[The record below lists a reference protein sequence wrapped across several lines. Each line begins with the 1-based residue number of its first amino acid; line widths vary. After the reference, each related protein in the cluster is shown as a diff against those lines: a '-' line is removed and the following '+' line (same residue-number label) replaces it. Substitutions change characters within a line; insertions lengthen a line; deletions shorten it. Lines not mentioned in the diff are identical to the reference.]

1 MLKASWMRVIE
12 VFCAVFALPS
22 SSAEAATFA
31 WRNPPVSGAY
41 NSPANWQNADG
52 GGGFPGLGDFA
63 IFRFGTYTVT
73 CNGASSGQAEL
84 IGIITLQLDGDFTAG
99 TYIQGGNPVVLR
111 GGGTLRGGP
120 FTVAEEGS
128 LLVDGSGLTMS
139 DFTFGILT
147 AQTRLTGI
155 NGARI
160 TSSSQVGCVPQP
172 RLEGA
177 SEWHHTGALNVG
189 KCIINSG
196 SLLAA
201 DTLTVVP
208 AELDGGRLQAGR
220 LNGGG
225 HAINGSTITADAAS
239 LNDWLLEGG
248 GTSMRVSGST
258 SEGLLY
264 ADVRVKSGATLAAGA
279 LADSAWYTVDGSGS
293 SLAVAGGIAGVGP
306 QKVTI
311 LNQGSGS
318 AATLT
323 QTQLIVRDPG
333 SLFTLAAR
341 AEDMVM
347 DIRDGGQVKGGS
359 LRGPM
364 SPNRVAGC
372 SVAGSGA
379 ALVLSGNLELGSF
392 GEGSLTIDNGGRVE
406 CAAAFLNGGQAGA
419 ATSSSVFG
427 ANSFWL
433 ARQGLVVGDDTGRA
447 TLNLGEGGRV
457 EVRGPALA
465 VGLQPGGE
473 GTMVVDGGSS
483 PSPSALDARQV
494 DEMGVGVA
502 GKAQVRVLNHGRVL
516 ASKLTVGVES
526 GSQGTLE
533 VVGADTSLEVSNTL
547 EIGRAGLGQLTIHDS
562 SATSADVLVGSNTR
576 SNLLRLT
583 GNSSTLTVAKSL
595 HVGETGVGRLSIE
608 RGARVLM
615 PGVFVPDAAVGEA
628 SVAHQPGSVGT
639 VTVDGAGSA
648 WGGQRGALIVGTL
661 GHGTLNVTDGGTVDF
676 EQIVIGGGPGGA
688 GVANVSGQG
697 SVIQAVD
704 RMLVGGTGL
713 ATGPGNLTV
722 SDGGLLL
729 LRSALTVYKPGV
741 LRLSGGGT
749 IVGQTTE
756 LPIPG
761 TVIVANLG
769 TFRLGGRLIGS
780 VQLRPGGR
788 FLPGS
793 SPGRATIE
801 GDLTF
806 TAGSSLEIELAGS
819 PTASIH
825 DQIEA
830 TGLVTL
836 AGRAELVFR
845 DGFAPTNG
853 QMFEVVRGGAVA
865 GTFSEVSVRGLAEGF
880 TYSLTNTDGRS
891 LRLTATSTGV
901 STTQPQLSMERSTGR
916 RVIVH
921 WPDYVT
927 GWKLEQTIG
936 LGTPSWISV
945 VAPGNTLSVPITG
958 TTEFFRLVPN

>member
-1 MLKASWMRVIE
+1 MIKASWMRVGM
-12 VFCAVFALPS
+12 VSCAALAFVALP
-22 SSAEAATFA
+22 ADAATFA
-31 WRNPPVSGAY
+31 WRNPPISGAY

-73 CNGASSGQAEL
+73 CDGAASGQAEL

-120 FTVAEEGS
+120 FTVSEEGS
-128 LLVDGSGLTMS
+128 LLVDGSGLSMS
-139 DFTFGILT
+139 DFGFGIVA

-160 TSSSQVGCVPQP
+160 TSSSQVGRVPQP

-189 KCIINSG
+189 KCIVIGG

-201 DTLTVVP
+201 DTLTVGP
-208 AELDGGRLQAGR
+208 AELDGGRLDAGQ

-225 HAINGSTITADAAS
+225 HAINGSTITADTAS
-239 LNDWLLEGG
+239 LSAWSLEGG

-258 SEGLLY
+258 SEGQLY
-264 ADVRVKSGATLAAGA
+264 ADVSVRSGATFTAGA

-293 SLAVAGGIAGVGP
+293 SLAVAGGITGVGP
-306 QKVTI
+306 QKLTV
-311 LNQGSGS
+311 LNHGQGS

-323 QTQLIVRDPG
+323 QTHLIVRDPG
-333 SLFTLAAR
+333 SQFAVAGR
-341 AEDMVM
+341 AEDMLL
-347 DIRDGGQVKGGS
+347 DIRDGGQVNGGS

-364 SPNRVAGC
+364 SPNRVAGV
-372 SVAGSGA
+372 SVSGSGA
-379 ALVLSGNLELGSF
+379 ALILSGNLELGSF
-392 GEGSLTIDNGGRVE
+392 GEGSLTINNGGRVE
-406 CAAAFLNGGQAGA
+406 CAAAFLNGGQAGTGA
-419 ATSSSVFG
+419 SSSVFG
-427 ANSFWL
+427 TNSFWL
-433 ARQGLVVGDDTGRA
+433 ARKGLVVGDDAGLA
-447 TLNLGEGGRV
+447 ALNLGEGGRV
-457 EVRGPALA
+457 EVHGPALA
-465 VGLQPGGE
+465 FGLRPGGE
-473 GTMVVDGGSS
+473 GTMIVDGGAS

-502 GKAQVRVLNHGRVL
+502 GKAHLRALNQGRVL
-516 ASKLTVGVES
+516 ASKLTAGVES

-533 VVGADTSLEVSNTL
+533 IVGADTSLEVSGTL
-547 EIGRAGLGQLTIHDS
+547 EIGRAGLGQLTVNGGSTTS
-562 SATSADVLVGSNTR
+562 SDVLVGSNTR

-583 GNSSTLTVAKSL
+583 GNSSTLTIAKAI
-595 HVGETGVGRLSIE
+595 HVGETGVGHLSIE

-615 PGVFVPDAAVGEA
+615 PGVFAPDAGVGEA
-628 SVAHQPGSVGT
+628 SVAHQSGSVGT

-648 WGGQRGALIVGTL
+648 WGGQRGALIVGAL
-661 GHGTLNVTDGGTVDF
+661 GQGTLIVTNGGTVDF

-688 GVANVSGQG
+688 GVASISGPG
-697 SVIQAVD
+697 SVIQALD
-704 RMLVGGTGL
+704 RVLVGGSGL
-713 ATGPGNLTV
+713 VTGPGELTIA
-722 SDGGLLL
+722 DGGQLVS
-729 LRSALTVYKPGV
+729 RAALNVYKPGV
-741 LRLSGGGT
+741 LRLTGGGA
-749 IVGQTTE
+749 IVGPSIE
-756 LPIPG
+756 LAIPG
-761 TVIVANLG
+761 TVIVDNQG

-793 SPGRATIE
+793 SPGHATIE
-801 GDLTF
+801 GDLAF

-819 PTASIH
+819 PTASIY

-830 TGLVTL
+830 TGSVTL

-865 GTFSEVSVRGLAEGF
+865 GTFSEVSVRGLAQGF
-880 TYSLTNTDGRS
+880 TYSLTNPNGRS

-901 STTQPQLSMERSTGR
+901 STTQPQLNIERSTGG
-916 RVIVH
+916 RVVVH
-921 WPDYVT
+921 WPEYVT

-936 LGTPSWISV
+936 LGAAPWKSV
-945 VAPGNTLSVPITG
+945 VAPGNTLSVTVTG
-958 TTEFFRLVPN
+958 GAEFFRLVPN